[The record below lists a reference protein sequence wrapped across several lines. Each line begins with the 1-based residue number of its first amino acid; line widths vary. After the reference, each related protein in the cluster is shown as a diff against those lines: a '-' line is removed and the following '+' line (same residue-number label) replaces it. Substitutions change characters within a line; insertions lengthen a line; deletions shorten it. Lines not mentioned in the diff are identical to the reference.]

1 VSASAKCFFFRP
13 LRAVTCVLHV
23 TRFTA
28 WGLCNDV
35 CYPVLDTSRSYS
47 LVSFPLDNSGVVG
60 FGFTCCDFNPVC
72 GSSVFFRLYRF
83 GCRVFLFQAFR
94 AVPYCTRCRRRCSG
108 WPVPSLWFVMGRYV
122 LDTLDQGPFLSS
134 SFMCSPAW
142 GSLLVGASFIVSAS
156 PLYTLGTVRCHMCPC
171 SCVLVSLSSACL
183 QSLRANLIHMV
194 CSITSITGYS
204 LTFVRY

>member
-72 GSSVFFRLYRF
+72 GLSVFFRLSRF
-83 GCRVFLFQAFR
+83 GCLVFLFQAFR

-108 WPVPSLWFVMGRYV
+108 WPVPSLWVLMGRYV
-122 LDTLDQGPFLSS
+122 LHTLDQGPFLSS
-134 SFMCSPAW
+134 FMCSPAW
-142 GSLLVGASFIVSAS
+142 GCLLVGASFIVSAS
-156 PLYTLGTVRCHMCPC
+156 PLSTLWVPC
-171 SCVLVSLSSACL
+171 AVTCAGSCVLVSLSNACL
-183 QSLRANLIHMV
+183 
-194 CSITSITGYS
+194 
-204 LTFVRY
+204 